1 MIWMAHIPQTSET
14 RKHWDLL
21 GKRAE
26 EGPHTESRSVIGQC
40 ADGLFDFDLDCT
52 VQRSARRALNGNHH
66 RRRAGVLLHQCSC
79 CVTGV
84 QIESTV
90 LQCQYCSMRSIRG
103 ESHLCSG
110 WCKLSANSGCAAER
124 WWSIIHS
131 DAPPCWQW
139 GSLWGRHTET
149 NCWAD
154 WARTDTPP
162 LRHYLL
168 PLTAVCSTVLPLQA
182 FWRSWIW
189 FHTNSTGQ
197 QLTHTDTNTWTCS
210 SILVRTPKTWTC
222 ADQGPDF
229 VWVCEAFLYWWK
241 ILIGWR
247 NANVTSAAW
256 FFSY

>member
-14 RKHWDLL
+14 RKHWDFL

-110 WCKLSANSGCAAER
+110 WCKLSANSGRAAER

-168 PLTAVCSTVLPLQA
+168 PLTAARSFPSELSEGPGSGFTPTVRDNSWPTQTQTHELVLLSLWGPQKPEPVRIRDLTLFGSVRHFYIDERFWLVEEMQMSQA
-182 FWRSWIW
+182 L
-189 FHTNSTGQ
+189 HG
-197 QLTHTDTNTWTCS
+197 
-210 SILVRTPKTWTC
+210 
-222 ADQGPDF
+222 
-229 VWVCEAFLYWWK
+229 
-241 ILIGWR
+241 
-247 NANVTSAAW
+247 
-256 FFSY
+256 FF